1 MSDLRI
7 LGWWHIS
14 SFLSCNESTCEAWA
28 LKQIHCM
35 IKESDVFPVYSWQE
49 CAVTHLLQGFMSC
62 PFRSFSVNRWLNP
75 KYRKLHNIVL
85 DFFLLFKKIN
95 VIFKWS
101 AFILIPRPG
110 LPGHLKYLSPFPV
123 CPVKTADVNTVWWC
137 LTLTSIASVCQV
149 VQLSD
154 HYPVEVVLKSSAL
167 FLQATPLL
175 SLISASVILWS
186 FLSAL
191 WSSRALNALYTRLS
205 FFFFFHSKTSSPSS
219 CARITRRC
227 PFF

>member
-1 MSDLRI
+1 M
-7 LGWWHIS
+7 
-14 SFLSCNESTCEAWA
+14 SFLS
-28 LKQIHCM
+28 
-35 IKESDVFPVYSWQE
+35 DR
-49 CAVTHLLQGFMSC
+49 LLS
-62 PFRSFSVNRWLNP
+62 SFSGRVCQDTLNM
-75 KYRKLHNIVL
+75 
-85 DFFLLFKKIN
+85 
-95 VIFKWS
+95 
-101 AFILIPRPG
+101 
-110 LPGHLKYLSPFPV
+110 SPFPV

-191 WSSRALNALYTRLS
+191 WSSQALNAFYTRLS
-205 FFFFFHSKTSSPSS
+205 FFITKPVHLLAVPGSLGAVRSFNTGLFYSPSS
-219 CARITRRC
+219 TALRPKWSDWAARQLQEQNV
-227 PFF
+227 